1 MTINRTVRALL
12 ACTSLVAC
20 AGVAHAQDDVT
31 ARLNAMEA
39 TLRAQQAQI
48 AQQQQT
54 IDQQAAAIRDLRRQT
69 TVPAQLAGNPT
80 SANAILSAPAPAGG
94 TVVAATQDGT
104 SSTTQTATSSAAG
117 QAAQQ
122 NQAAATA
129 LADST
134 PPSSTGTDT
143 LGIGVRRAL
152 DATRA
157 LAAADLERPKV
168 SMVSG
173 RPTIASADGRY
184 SLSLRGIAQA
194 DAGFYFQDAQG
205 PNATDFRRGSVGAG
219 SRENNAAQ
227 DLSNGVN
234 FRRARFGAEGVIDQ
248 NFSYRLI
255 FEFGG
260 SGTEGP
266 ARINDAWIAYTG
278 FAPFTIQ
285 AGAFSPPANLE
296 DSTSPE
302 DQLFLERAS
311 GSELSRTIAGADGRV
326 GLGVRATGHRN
337 FFAATLTSATVNDA
351 ESFDEQLA
359 AVGRVA
365 TLIASDQDGAGTY
378 NILIGANGS
387 YVFNPP
393 DSGLLNTAGTTNTP
407 RYAYRFRD
415 RPELRLDSTRLIDT
429 GAIDSQHVDT
439 EGVEFGANYKNILVQ
454 AEGYRYGIDRYN
466 STLANPEFWAGY
478 VEASWVLTGESRRYN
493 TNTASWQNPRPLR
506 SFSPAT
512 GGWGA
517 FELAA
522 RYSYT
527 NLNYHSGQAGTAAQP
542 GQIRGGKQQI
552 ETIGLNWYLNTNF
565 KLLFD
570 FQHVQVDRLNPA
582 GPGNLTPF
590 GAGALTPPI
599 GAQIGQTYNAFAVRS
614 QFAF

>member
-20 AGVAHAQDDVT
+20 AGAAHAQDDVT
-31 ARLNAMEA
+31 TRLTALETM
-39 TLRAQQAQI
+39 LRTQQAQI
-48 AQQQQT
+48 QAQQQT
-54 IDQQAAAIRDLRRQT
+54 IDQQAAAIRDLRAQT
-69 TVPAQLAGNPT
+69 AVSAQMAGNPT
-80 SANAILSAPAPAGG
+80 SANGILSAAAPAGG
-94 TVVAATQDGT
+94 TVVAATQTG
-104 SSTTQTATSSAAG
+104 TQTVPAGAAIDAG
-117 QAAQQ
+117 QQ
-122 NQAAATA
+122 NQAAASA
-129 LADST
+129 LANSA

-143 LGIGVRRAL
+143 LGTSVRRAL

-157 LAAADLERPKV
+157 LATADLERPKV
-168 SMVSG
+168 SVTGG
-173 RPTIASADGRY
+173 RPTFATADGRY
-184 SLSLRGIAQA
+184 SLSLRGIAQV
-194 DAGFYFQDAQG
+194 DTGFFFQDPQG
-205 PNATDFRRGSVGAG
+205 TATTDFRRGSVGAG
-219 SRENNAAQ
+219 SRENNGAQ

-234 FRRARFGAEGVIDQ
+234 FRRARLGVEGLLDQ

-278 FAPFTIQ
+278 FVPFTIQ
-285 AGAFSPPANLE
+285 AGAFSPPSNLE

-311 GSELSRTIAGADGRV
+311 SSELSRTIAGADGRV
-326 GLGVRATGHRN
+326 GIGLRATGHRS
-337 FFAATLTSATVNDA
+337 FLAATLTSATVNDA

-365 TLIASDQDGAGTY
+365 TLLLTDQDGAGTY
-378 NILIGANGS
+378 NVLVGANGS

-393 DSGLLNTAGTTNTP
+393 DQGLTATP
-407 RYAYRFRD
+407 RYAFRFRD

-429 GAIDSQHVDT
+429 GSIDAQHVDT
-439 EGVEFGANYKNILVQ
+439 EGLEIGANYRNVMVQ
-454 AEGYRYGIDRYN
+454 AEGYRFGIDRYH
-466 STLANPEFWAGY
+466 STLANPNFRGGY

-493 TNTASWQNPRPLR
+493 GNTASWQNPRPLR
-506 SFSPAT
+506 SFNPAT
-512 GGWGA
+512 GGYGA

-527 NLNYHSGQAGTAAQP
+527 DLDYHAGTAGTAAQP
-542 GQIRGGKQQI
+542 GQVRGGQQSVVSL
-552 ETIGLNWYLNTNF
+552 GLNWYLNTNF

-570 FQHVQVDRLNPA
+570 VEHIAVDRLNPA
-582 GPGNLTPF
+582 GPGNLVPF
-590 GAGALTPPI
+590 GTGTATPPI
-599 GAQIGQTYNAFAVRS
+599 GAQIGQTFNAFAVRS